1 MKPLSIKQTMQSS
14 DFDVIQFKLRSQ
26 PALIDTWTQVVVNV
40 GTSLKLR
47 VRTEDYL
54 PPSTDRVSFT
64 LNFASSS
71 LASSFLLHSVY
82 KASSVHYF

>member
-1 MKPLSIKQTMQSS
+1 MKLLSIKQTMPLS
-14 DFDVIQFKLRSQ
+14 DFDMILFKLRSQ
-26 PALIDTWTQVVVNV
+26 PALIDTWTQVAVNV
-40 GTSLKLR
+40 GTSLKLQ

-64 LNFASSS
+64 LNFSSSS